1 MGFVTIVFF
10 RRENFRVFYE
20 ISSLRRL
27 LGISIYFMVDSV
39 FMCRIYDNIVTD
51 GMGRRIFA

>member
-1 MGFVTIVFF
+1 M
-10 RRENFRVFYE
+10 FYE